1 MEENEGPVD
10 EAVEVPDD
18 PVEADSE
25 SPSKPDTAGP
35 SAENLIPPLP
45 EGEEPPK
52 KVLWPDWAK
61 AHTPLIIAATTLAL
75 VGLVLIV
82 RVLLPASAA
91 PLTQSVEWSGIAVN
105 YPEGWKEDAA
115 QEDGSELL
123 FYLHPDFDGLVMIQ
137 INTLEGPLDDKEAE
151 GYIDGFTS
159 SGEYRVTDGL
169 EKTDI
174 DGRRAYRFSFE
185 ATLNKTDY
193 QGSGLIVDLGAT
205 MATVMGA
212 TANGASQTDK
222 STMEAVMNSLRVV
235 DTSKAA
241 TVTFM
246 DGDSEVESEE
256 LAFFGT
262 ATVKAPEISKEKA
275 VLTGWKVTKGHA
287 TVKQDGNAFK
297 VIGISDD
304 VTLEA
309 EWTPTWVVTFTDGEG
324 NVLSEVNVR
333 NGDAATA
340 PKAPTRE
347 GYDFAGWDGSY
358 MNVTADVEIKATW
371 APVWTVTFTDGQG
384 NVLSEVNVRNGGS
397 ATPPK
402 NPARSGYTFAGWE
415 VDYSNV
421 TGNVEIKAKWDK
433 LPTLGEKNALSSA
446 QAYLRM
452 GGFSHSRLIEQLEF
466 EGFSNSEAT
475 YAADHCGADWNEQ
488 AAQSAASYMKL
499 GGFSRNRLIEQLKFE
514 GFTTE
519 QAEYGAKSVGY

>member
-1 MEENEGPVD
+1 MEENERPVD
-10 EAVEVPDD
+10 EAAETPDEA
-18 PVEADSE
+18 VEAGSKSLPEADTSE
-25 SPSKPDTAGP
+25 P
-35 SAENLIPPLP
+35 SAEALIPPLP
-45 EGEEPPK
+45 EGEGPSK
-52 KVLWPDWAK
+52 KVPWPDWAK
-61 AHTPLIIAATTLAL
+61 AHIPLIIAAATVAL
-75 VGLVLIV
+75 VGLAFIV
-82 RVLLPASAA
+82 RALLPASAA

-105 YPEGWKEDAA
+105 YPETWKEDAVR
-115 QEDGSELL
+115 EEGPEPL

-159 SGEYRVTDGL
+159 SGEYRVTAGL
-169 EKTDI
+169 EKIDL

-212 TANGASQTDK
+212 TADGASQTDK

-246 DGDSEVESEE
+246 DGDSEVESED
-256 LAFFGT
+256 LLFFGT
-262 ATVKAPEISKEKA
+262 ATVEAPEISKEKA
-275 VLTGWKVTKGHA
+275 VLTGWKVAKGHA
-287 TVKQDGNAFK
+287 TVKQDGNTFK
-297 VIGISDD
+297 VSGISDD

-415 VDYSNV
+415 GDYSNV

-433 LPTLGEKNALSSA
+433 LPTIGEKNALSRAKS
-446 QAYLRM
+446 YLSTM
-452 GGFSHSRLIEQLEF
+452 PFSYTGLIKQLEH
-466 EGFSNSEAT
+466 EGFSNAEAT
-475 YAADHCGADWNEQ
+475 YGADHCGADWNTQ
-488 AAQSAASYMKL
+488 AAKTAQSYIDLMS
-499 GGFSRNRLIEQLKFE
+499 FSRSGLIKQLE
-514 GFTTE
+514 HDGFTAE